1 MKILLWNCNNG
12 ISQPKQI
19 DCFNSF
25 KCDLA
30 IIPEIKEHNIET
42 LNPNSSIWVTNN
54 FENKSPKGL
63 GILAFNNFTLQEL
76 SRDEDMEIFIPL
88 KVKSKKIEFTILA
101 VWNFYWAC
109 KQGRFKNVKGEDC
122 LEWSAIRHYQN
133 ILKDPSIV
141 VGDWNFGPT
150 FSQVAFVKMVNIFE
164 EIGLK
169 SIYHEYNQLPITET
183 KNFTYKSPMKTYHHL
198 DHMFGTK
205 YFLDNIKNFVVG
217 DINETVLSDHSP
229 LLLEI

>member
-12 ISQPKQI
+12 ISQSRQI

-25 KCDLA
+25 ECDLA
-30 IIPEIKEHNIET
+30 IIPEIKEHNIKT
-42 LNPNSSIWVTNN
+42 LNPNSSVWVTNN
-54 FENKSPKGL
+54 FKNKSPKGL
-63 GILAFNNFTLQEL
+63 GILAFNNFSLEEL

-122 LEWSAIRHYQN
+122 LEWSAIRHYQS

-150 FSQVAFVKMVNIFE
+150 FSQVAFVKMVNMFE

-169 SIYHEYNQLPITET
+169 SIYHEYNHLPITET
-183 KNFTYKSPMKTYHHL
+183 KNFTYKSPMNTYHHL
-198 DHMFGTK
+198 DHMFGTE
-205 YFLDNIKNFVVG
+205 YFVDNIKNFFVG

>member
-12 ISQPKQI
+12 ISQQEQI

-25 KCDLA
+25 ECDLA
-30 IIPEIKEHNIET
+30 IIPEIKEHNIKT
-42 LNPNSSIWVTNN
+42 LNPNSSVWVTNN
-54 FENKSPKGL
+54 FKNKSPKGL
-63 GILAFNNFTLQEL
+63 GILAFNNITLQEL

-88 KVKSKKIEFTILA
+88 KVKCKKIEFTILA

-109 KQGRFKNVKGEDC
+109 KQGRFKNVKGEGC
-122 LEWSAIRHYQN
+122 LEWSAIRHYKS

-141 VGDWNFGPT
+141 IGDWNFGPT
-150 FSQVAFVKMVNIFE
+150 FSQVAFVKMVNMFE

-205 YFLDNIKNFVVG
+205 YFLENIKNFVVG